1 VTVGD
6 NPLEI
11 MESNAL
17 TAMAYEELLN
27 QPSEDQM
34 HEATAF
40 LLPLA
45 QHSSTTLLTLF
56 REPIIQIAGIVKT
69 AEPSAFRYLK
79 EA

>member
-1 VTVGD
+1 
-6 NPLEI
+6 
-11 MESNAL
+11 
-17 TAMAYEELLN
+17 MAYEELLN

-34 HEATAF
+34 REATAF

-56 REPIIQIAGIVKT
+56 REPIVQMAGIVET
-69 AEPSAFRYLK
+69 AEPLACRYLK